1 MRLRWRRHEAIF
13 VTATAAILLGFYLGD
28 LVMNTPPSGEASPAA
43 PFLDHHFPFHL
54 FRNLLLPDIGL
65 GLLIWLSYLWISQRI
80 VPRLIIRK
88 GLAIEP
94 AKEAIPLSGIS
105 MRQQDMFRRGMI
117 GRILKKCCI
126 LLGQLL
132 LIDLVLVAG
141 FCFNA
146 YYKQEY
152 LFNYPGF
159 TFFPRMGYHPEPQ
172 IDMHGGAIIVAV
184 WLVIFLVF
192 LFAREG
198 LMAIVGRNGPRR
210 SFRVTIANQ
219 ATAFLM
225 IYLLAIP
232 IGMNIPSIHA
242 GDPLYV
248 FYFGLLSSV
257 FLVFL
262 HLYWFFPEKGETPF
276 FRLAVIVRLLVITF
290 VCTFPVPLFFGFG
303 VNPPFF
309 FLSWAFQLVLV
320 TPISWFFYQ
329 RTKKRILELR
339 GLEKALIRSKT
350 DLQFLRSRINPH
362 FLFNALNTL
371 YGTALVEGSE
381 RTAVGI
387 QKLGDMMRFMLHENH
402 EERILVDREV
412 EYLQNYISLQKLR
425 IQSSPSISID
435 DDIRKRGFPHL
446 IEPMLF
452 VPFVEN
458 AFKHGISL
466 NERSWIK
473 IKFDYDEKNIRLEV
487 RNSIHAG
494 EANDPEK
501 KASGVGLD
509 NVVKRLKLLYPGRF
523 EFSAREEKNEFV
535 VHLSVQP

>member
-1 MRLRWRRHEAIF
+1 
-13 VTATAAILLGFYLGD
+13 
-28 LVMNTPPSGEASPAA
+28 
-43 PFLDHHFPFHL
+43 
-54 FRNLLLPDIGL
+54 
-65 GLLIWLSYLWISQRI
+65 
-80 VPRLIIRK
+80 
-88 GLAIEP
+88 
-94 AKEAIPLSGIS
+94 
-105 MRQQDMFRRGMI
+105 
-117 GRILKKCCI
+117 
-126 LLGQLL
+126 
-132 LIDLVLVAG
+132 
-141 FCFNA
+141 
-146 YYKQEY
+146 
-152 LFNYPGF
+152 
-159 TFFPRMGYHPEPQ
+159 
-172 IDMHGGAIIVAV
+172 
-184 WLVIFLVF
+184 
-192 LFAREG
+192 
-198 LMAIVGRNGPRR
+198 
-210 SFRVTIANQ
+210 
-219 ATAFLM
+219 M